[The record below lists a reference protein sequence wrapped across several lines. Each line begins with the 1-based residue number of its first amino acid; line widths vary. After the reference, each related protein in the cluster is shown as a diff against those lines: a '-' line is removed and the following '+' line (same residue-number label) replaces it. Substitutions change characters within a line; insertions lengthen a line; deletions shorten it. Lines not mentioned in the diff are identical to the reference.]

1 MVGTFALPTLMD
13 FRLASNGVYGK
24 RMDLKQLRTFQAVAE
39 LGSLSKA
46 ADRLRAAQ
54 PALSRHIK
62 LLEHELRVELF
73 IRNGR
78 GMQLTSAGQML
89 LDRTTGL
96 VRQIEQVGDDIQSA
110 SGRPSGR
117 VILGLVPTVSAVLSG
132 RLARR
137 IIRDLPDISL
147 RIVESYGGH
156 LVEWLH
162 RGEMDLAITYG
173 PADDLHLSV
182 HSIGREDL
190 AVVGPPGS
198 GLAKKKQVE
207 LAWLVKQRL
216 ILPSLSHGLRA
227 LLEKAVARKKLTLHA
242 MIEAEFL
249 PRPDRADGRG
259 AGLHL
264 VAGLGDPRRTGGQAS
279 GDGGTRQS
287 ADCTRTHSGVAGRP
301 PLIDRRQHD
310 LGADPVRDRT
320 VGEGSL
326 WKIKLAGVPRRSSRG
341 EGWGEGLSPQR
352 DLSMDRTPSPGS
364 HLRCDPTSPRRR
376 GEVTKRPT
384 APTRRR
390 SPPAASI

>member
-1 MVGTFALPTLMD
+1 MD
-13 FRLASNGVYGK
+13 I
-24 RMDLKQLRTFQAVAE
+24 KQLRTFRAVAE

-78 GMQLTSAGQML
+78 GMLLTSAGQIL

-96 VRQIEQVGDDIQSA
+96 VRQIEQVRDDIQSA

-137 IIRDLPDISL
+137 IMTELPDISL

-173 PADDLHLSV
+173 LADDLHLSV
-182 HSIGREDL
+182 HCIGAEDI

-198 GLAKKKQVE
+198 GLARKKQVE
-207 LAWLVKQRL
+207 LEWLVKQRL
-216 ILPSLSHGLRA
+216 ILPSISHGLRA
-227 LLEKAVARKKLTLHA
+227 LLEKAVAAKKLTLNA
-242 MIEAEFL
+242 MIEA
-249 PRPDRADGRG
+249 DSYRAQIS
-259 AGLHL
+259 LMEE
-264 VAGLGDPRRTGGQAS
+264 GLGYTLLPAS
-279 GDGGTRQS
+279 AIRAELAAQRLEMAELVNPSVARELILAAPTERPSSIASS
-287 ADCTRTHSGVAGRP
+287 AISS
-301 PLIDRRQHD
+301 LIIAEIQQ
-310 LGADPVRDRT
+310 LSK
-320 VGEGSL
+320 EGL
-326 WKIKLAGVPRRSSRG
+326 WKIRMAG
-341 EGWGEGLSPQR
+341 
-352 DLSMDRTPSPGS
+352 
-364 HLRCDPTSPRRR
+364 
-376 GEVTKRPT
+376 
-384 APTRRR
+384 
-390 SPPAASI
+390 